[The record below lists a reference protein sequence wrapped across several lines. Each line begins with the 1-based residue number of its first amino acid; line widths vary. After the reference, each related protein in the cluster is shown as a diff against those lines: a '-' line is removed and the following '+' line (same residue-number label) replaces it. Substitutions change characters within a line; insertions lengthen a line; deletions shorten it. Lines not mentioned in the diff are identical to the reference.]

1 MKELDAVAELAALAH
16 ETRLRVF
23 RMLVQAGRE
32 GLTAGNLATKLDLA
46 APTLSFHLAQLSH
59 ANLATARR
67 EGRSIIYAA
76 NYPAIN
82 GLLSYLTDN
91 CCGGRP
97 EICLPAQAASARCAQ
112 CAPVRRS
119 RPAAQ
124 KSKTAKASSSR

>member
-1 MKELDAVAELAALAH
+1 MKELDAVAKLAALAH

-23 RMLVQAGRE
+23 RMLVQAGPE
-32 GLTAGNLATKLDLA
+32 GLAAGNLATKLGLA

-82 GLLSYLTDN
+82 GLLSYLTEN

-97 EICLPAQAASARCAQ
+97 EICLPVQTASARCAQ
-112 CAPVRRS
+112 CAPARRS
-119 RPAAQ
+119 RSAGQ
-124 KSKTAKASSSR
+124 KSKAAKASSSR